1 MNNEI
6 QLLVVCRKN
15 DINSFISKIHIIS
28 KEIIIKYTA
37 DTYKKALNIIN
48 EATSTFDAII
58 IDGTFTD
65 ENVLCLLKGY
75 VNEMLISRTIII
87 DNIKMDCYNL
97 SSSKYQIFNIFPK
110 SYRPEELI
118 ISLKEIKS
126 KNEIYNLKKIS
137 LYDEIAVVLKRLGI
151 APDINGFHY
160 LRKAIYECY
169 LHPNWLTSITKNVYP
184 MLSTTFDKN
193 ESCIERSIRFAIE
206 SGWNRGDYEYSSN
219 LFRSCVGYNT
229 AKPTNNECIAVIV
242 DMLLIQKGKTS
253 Y

>member
-6 QLLVVCRKN
+6 QLLVVCSKN

-28 KEIIIKYTA
+28 KEIIVKYTA

-58 IDGTFTD
+58 IDSTFTD

-169 LHPNWLTSITKNVYP
+169 LHPNLLTSITKDIYP

-206 SGWNRGDYEYSSN
+206 SGWTRGDYDYSSN

-229 AKPTNNECIAVIV
+229 AKPTNNEFIAVIV

>member
-6 QLLVVCRKN
+6 QLLVVCSKT
-15 DINSFISKIHIIS
+15 DINPFISKIHSIS
-28 KEIIIKYTA
+28 KEVVVKYTA

-58 IDGTFTD
+58 IDSTFTD

-75 VNEMLISRTIII
+75 VNEMLISRTIVI
-87 DNIKMDCYNL
+87 DNVKMDCYNL
-97 SSSKYQIFNIFPK
+97 SSSKYQIFNVFPK

-126 KNEIYNLKKIS
+126 KNETYNLKKIS
-137 LYDEIAVVLKRLGI
+137 LYGEIAVVLKRLGI

-169 LHPNWLTSITKNVYP
+169 LNPNLLSSITKDIYP

-206 SGWNRGDYEYSSN
+206 SGWTRGDYEYSSN

-229 AKPTNNECIAVIV
+229 AKPTNSEFIAIIV
-242 DMLLIQKGKTS
+242 DDLLIHRGITS